1 MTISKSALR
10 PIAAVAADLGL
21 TEDDYDAHG
30 RHRAKIHLDVPRDE
44 QGRGR
49 YVLVTATTPTAA
61 GIGKTVTSIGLAMGL
76 SRLGHRAAV
85 TLRESAM
92 GPTFGG
98 KGGGAGGGAARIVPL
113 DECLLGLGD
122 GAAVEGATNLLAA
135 VVDDVLHR
143 HGSLDPDSISWRR
156 VLDVDDRSLRRVLV
170 GLGGRTNG
178 PPRETGFDITAA
190 SEVMALLTLSR
201 DLRDLRARLD
211 AVVPA
216 WDVEGKPVTAGQL
229 QAAGAMAVL
238 LREALQ
244 PNLLQTSEGTPALI
258 HAGPFG
264 NLSVGCSSVVA
275 DRLALPR
282 TEFLVTEAG
291 FGADL
296 GAEKFFHLKCRAS
309 GEFPNAAVLVTT
321 VGSMREQ
328 GGASLTTPDVAAV
341 GIGTANLIRHLQ
353 MLQAFGVPVVVAI
366 NSFPGDTSDEIAA
379 IRAAAQEHGVVA
391 TTHTAFA
398 HGGEGALELA
408 DAVVTA
414 CEGSPTRPEAR
425 ELYHLSDSCQDKVT
439 ALATQVYG
447 AAAVAWEPAAVRAL
461 DRIVDAGYGHL
472 PVCMAKTHLSF
483 SHDPKLRGAPR
494 GFTLPVREV
503 HLAAG
508 AGYLSLLTGDIMTMP
523 GLPASPRLLGMD
535 LDAQGRVTGLT

>member
-1 MTISKSALR
+1 MLVNKSAPR
-10 PIAAVAADLGL
+10 PLDAVAADLGL
-21 TEDDYDAHG
+21 TEEDYDAHG
-30 RHRAKIHLDVPRDE
+30 RHRAKIHLDLPGQE
-44 QGRGR
+44 QRRGR

-76 SRLGHRAAV
+76 SRLGHRSAV
-85 TLRESAM
+85 ALRESAM

-98 KGGGAGGGAARIVPL
+98 KGGGAGGGAAQILPL
-113 DECLLGLGD
+113 DQCLLGLGD
-122 GAAVEGATNLLAA
+122 SAAVEGATNLLAA
-135 VVDDVLHR
+135 VIDDSLHR

-201 DLRDLRARLD
+201 DLPDLRARLD

-275 DRLALPR
+275 DRFALPR
-282 TEFLVTEAG
+282 TDFLVTEAG

-328 GGASLTTPDVAAV
+328 GGTSVTTPDAAAV
-341 GIGTANLIRHLQ
+341 RTGTANLLSHLH

-379 IRAAAQEHGVVA
+379 IKAVVAEHGAVA
-391 TTHTAFA
+391 AVHTAFTQ
-398 HGGEGALELA
+398 GGEGALELA
-408 DAVVTA
+408 EAVAAA
-414 CEGSPTRPEAR
+414 CEGTPARPQAR
-425 ELYHLSDSCQDKVT
+425 ELYRLSDSCQDKVGI
-439 ALATQVYG
+439 LATQVYG
-447 AAAVAWEPAAVRAL
+447 AADVAWEPAAARAL
-461 DRIVDAGYGHL
+461 ERIVDAGYGHL
-472 PVCMAKTHLSF
+472 PVCMAKTHLSL
-483 SHDPKLRGAPR
+483 SHDPKLHGAPR
-494 GFTLPVREV
+494 GFTLPIREV
-503 HLAAG
+503 RLAAG

-523 GLPASPRLLGMD
+523 GMPANPRLLGMD
-535 LDAQGRVTGLT
+535 IDAKGRVTGLT